1 MVATTEIIAKKRRRQ
16 ELSAGEIE
24 AVVAGFLRGDVSEG
38 QMGALLMA
46 ILLNGMTAQECADLT
61 RAMLNSGERLDLS
74 HLPGTKVDKHSTGGV
89 GDKTTLVVAPLVAAF
104 GVPVPKMS
112 GRALGH
118 TGGTI
123 DKLEAIPN
131 LTTALSPERFCRQ
144 VAEIG
149 VAIAAQTAQMVPAD
163 KKIYAL
169 RDATAT
175 VESIPLIASSI
186 MSKKLAVGADA
197 ILLDVKVGPGAFL
210 PEADRAEELARTMV
224 DIGARTGHRTVAL
237 VTRMDQPLGRAVG
250 DAVELAEAIAT
261 LQGGGPADF
270 SELCE
275 IVAGHMLALGGAA
288 DNPDDGRAAARQGLA
303 SGKGL
308 PKLQEL
314 IASQG
319 GSADVVNH
327 PEALTQGAERLPVV
341 LPQAGRITAIDSR
354 QLGLAVRDLK
364 REAGGH
370 SHSCGVLIHAKVGE
384 EVAEQPAATVLV
396 PAGMAAIA
404 QPIIERVREAF
415 RVGDSVPPK
424 QSLLLSV
431 IGS

>member
-1 MVATTEIIAKKRRRQ
+1 MVATTEIITKTRRRQ

-46 ILLNGMTAQECADLT
+46 ILLNGMTTQECTDLT

-123 DKLEAIPN
+123 DKLEAVPN

-224 DIGARTGHRTVAL
+224 DIGARTGHHTVAL

-261 LQGGGPADF
+261 LQGHGPADF

-275 IVAGHMLALGGAA
+275 IIAGHMLALGGAA

-303 SGKGL
+303 SAKGL

-341 LPQAGRITAIDSR
+341 LPKAGRITAIDSR

-370 SHSCGVLIHAKVGE
+370 SHNCGVLIHAKVGE
-384 EVAEQPAATVLV
+384 EVAEQPAATVLA
-396 PAGMAAIA
+396 PAGTGAIA
-404 QPIIERVREAF
+404 QPIIERVRRVF

-424 QSLLLSV
+424 ESLLLSV
-431 IGS
+431 VGS